1 MDRLLKVLAIVIALT
16 LLIATIL
23 FMALNM
29 PFIYGNGSFGMMIIT
44 IIIFAVIAV
53 VSIVTVIKDEH
64 EGRFLLLILLC
75 LALMVIPIRGFI
87 ASKEMRNPFENIKV
101 EMVNY
106 EATTNDG
113 VYIDIQYTNNTKVC
127 LEISGKLSLYQ
138 GDKLVAQFDI
148 EARLPETNEGNITSY
163 HIPAESLYGVDYKN
177 LTVKYTYESIEV
189 DIHTY
194 HYEPKEVTLS

>member
-1 MDRLLKVLAIVIALT
+1 MDRLIKILAVIIPLT

-23 FMALNM
+23 FMVLNM
-29 PFIYGNGSFGMMIIT
+29 PFIYGNGSVGMMIIT

-53 VSIVTVIKDEH
+53 ISIVTVIKDEH
-64 EGRFLLLILLC
+64 EGRFLLLIIFC
-75 LALMVIPIRGFI
+75 LALSVIPIRGFI
-87 ASKEMRNPFENIKV
+87 ASKEMREPFENIKV

-106 EATTNDG
+106 NSTSNDG
-113 VYIDIQYTNNTKVC
+113 IYIDIQYTNNTKVS

-138 GDKLVAQFDI
+138 DDKLVAQFDI
-148 EARLPETNEGNITSY
+148 EARLPETNESNITSY
-163 HIPAESLYGVDYKN
+163 HIPAESLYGVDCSN

>member
-1 MDRLLKVLAIVIALT
+1 MDRLLNVLAIVIALT
-16 LLIATIL
+16 LSISTIL
-23 FMALNM
+23 FMVLNM
-29 PFIYGNGSFGMMIIT
+29 PFIHGNGSFGMMFIT
-44 IIIFAVIAV
+44 VIIFAAI
-53 VSIVTVIKDEH
+53 TVITIVNVLKDED
-64 EGRFLLLILLC
+64 EGRQLLLILFC

-113 VYIDIQYTNNTKVC
+113 VYIDIKYTNNTKVC

-138 GDKLVAQFDI
+138 DDKLVAQFDI
-148 EARLPETNEGNITSY
+148 EARLPETNESNITSY
-163 HIPAESLYGVDYKN
+163 HIPAESLYGVDCSN